1 MEALLTP
8 IETAALLRI
17 SLRTLYTWTETGQ
30 IPAIKVGTRWRYSRD
45 EIERLA
51 RGGEVKIPGAGESRS
66 GSRFRAGAR
75 EDGVILPPPP
85 PPPPRRG

>member
-1 MEALLTP
+1 MRHCPVMEALLTP

-45 EIERLA
+45 EIERRA
-51 RGGEVKIPGAGESRS
+51 RGEVTAVG
-66 GSRFRAGAR
+66 GS
-75 EDGVILPPPP
+75 
-85 PPPPRRG
+85 